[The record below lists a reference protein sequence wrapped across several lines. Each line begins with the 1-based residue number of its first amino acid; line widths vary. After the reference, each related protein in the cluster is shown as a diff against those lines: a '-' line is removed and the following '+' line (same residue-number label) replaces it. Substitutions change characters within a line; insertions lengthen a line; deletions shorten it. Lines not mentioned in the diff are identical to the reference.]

1 MNNIENKQQQSNK
14 LLKEVK
20 LQQQANPDEVKDR
33 QNRTLV
39 VKRYTDKNIRN
50 SQDVRKELKKEFPG
64 AAVRDARTTP
74 GGSIVVE
81 FNDAD
86 TAKKVKT
93 DWKENLFG
101 GNKGVMIGNQPKT
114 AGIVKHVITDY
125 SEQEIK
131 DELSQMFPRCEA
143 EFFKRNGRFTGTIKI
158 KFNKE
163 EELQDTIDNCISIF
177 EHRYIVEPFIFKPRV
192 IKCNKCQVY
201 GHLSRLCLNPK
212 TVCGKC
218 KSEEHET
225 LECTVT
231 RENFVCCHCDGNHQ
245 AGDKMCEVMKE
256 KEAVLKSRFQNV

>member
-1 MNNIENKQQQSNK
+1 M
-14 LLKEVK
+14 
-20 LQQQANPDEVKDR
+20 
-33 QNRTLV
+33 V

-131 DELSQMFPRCEA
+131 DELSQR
-143 EFFKRNGRFTGTIKI
+143 
-158 KFNKE
+158 
-163 EELQDTIDNCISIF
+163 
-177 EHRYIVEPFIFKPRV
+177 
-192 IKCNKCQVY
+192 
-201 GHLSRLCLNPK
+201 
-212 TVCGKC
+212 
-218 KSEEHET
+218 
-225 LECTVT
+225 
-231 RENFVCCHCDGNHQ
+231 
-245 AGDKMCEVMKE
+245 
-256 KEAVLKSRFQNV
+256 